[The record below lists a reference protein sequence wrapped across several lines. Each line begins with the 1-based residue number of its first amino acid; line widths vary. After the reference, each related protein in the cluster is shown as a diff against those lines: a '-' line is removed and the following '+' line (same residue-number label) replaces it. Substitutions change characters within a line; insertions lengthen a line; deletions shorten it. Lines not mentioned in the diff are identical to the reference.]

1 MDNILNKKIKIENI
15 LIFMF
20 INIFIISQFV
30 RKEILDI
37 FHVDLRYY
45 LIPIICIFMVA
56 FITKKVKG
64 SYFYL
69 INFIIIL
76 TIISKIYYNYSLYD
90 LIRGIMIIMIPTFIL
105 CINLSYKFDY
115 VYKKILKIFNIYI
128 YISVFL
134 SFIEYIY
141 MIALN
146 GNFEQRVGG
155 IIGHSLTAGVYYLVF
170 LILNNIDYKYFNSKK
185 DIYIIIDIILA
196 IIGCLMSGGRVATI
210 LVILQSLIYVYT
222 CIKNRVLK
230 FVIFPIIGVFVV
242 NSKIFYSLIWSR
254 FIESSTLYG
263 DFTNG
268 RLLSLN
274 ALIENNIKP
283 NFLLGFGNGYAIRTT
298 WITLQTSGLEN
309 PIIMFI
315 YDYGIL
321 TTLIIYLLILVFP
334 VIYFIKAKNKFILI
348 EYLILFISLHTF
360 NGIAES
366 TGLYF
371 VLLFIL
377 FIFKDLIKFSFKE

>member
-134 SFIEYIY
+134 SFIEYMY

-230 FVIFPIIGVFVV
+230 FIIFPIIGVFVV

-268 RLLSLN
+268 RLLSLK

>member
-1 MDNILNKKIKIENI
+1 
-15 LIFMF
+15 
-20 INIFIISQFV
+20 
-30 RKEILDI
+30 
-37 FHVDLRYY
+37 
-45 LIPIICIFMVA
+45 
-56 FITKKVKG
+56 
-64 SYFYL
+64 
-69 INFIIIL
+69 
-76 TIISKIYYNYSLYD
+76 
-90 LIRGIMIIMIPTFIL
+90 
-105 CINLSYKFDY
+105 
-115 VYKKILKIFNIYI
+115 
-128 YISVFL
+128 
-134 SFIEYIY
+134 

-230 FVIFPIIGVFVV
+230 FIIFPIIGVFVV

-268 RLLSLN
+268 RLLSLK